1 MSTADRTDDQAE
13 QPGITLDYRRLR
25 ESRRRHTT
33 QRELPGTSKANLSF
47 DLGPA
52 KRICLSFDLVGKRL
66 GFYFADKYLASI
78 GPSQNVC

>member
-13 QPGITLDYRRLR
+13 QPCTRWVTNASEEAGDDIRLKENYR
-25 ESRRRHTT
+25 E
-33 QRELPGTSKANLSF
+33 
-47 DLGPA
+47 PA